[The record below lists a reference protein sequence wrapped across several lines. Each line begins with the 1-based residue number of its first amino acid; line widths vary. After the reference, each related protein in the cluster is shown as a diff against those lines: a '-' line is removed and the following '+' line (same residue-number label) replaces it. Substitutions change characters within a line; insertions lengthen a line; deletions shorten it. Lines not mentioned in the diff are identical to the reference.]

1 MRTGSRRERP
11 HGPGVGGREWLSGL
25 HSVAEALAARRRE
38 LHALWLRE
46 GPLRA
51 EWSPLIAAA
60 EAAGVPIKRTSSEGL
75 AGRLPEDGPNWQ
87 GVALEAG
94 RLPEFSGI
102 GPLLRAQPEG
112 PVRLVALDGVEDPQ
126 NVGAIARVAEAAG
139 AGGLIMTQRRA
150 PPLSPAV
157 SRASAGAIEWLPVA
171 RVTNL
176 ARALDGL
183 KAQGVWAIGADLADA
198 EPLWSASDALL
209 QGDLV
214 VVVGAEGR
222 GLRPSTRAKL
232 DLAVQIPMR
241 GRVGS
246 LNVAA
251 ATAVVLFEV
260 LRRSPHD

>member
-1 MRTGSRRERP
+1 M
-11 HGPGVGGREWLSGL
+11 
-25 HSVAEALAARRRE
+25 AEALAARRRE

-46 GPLRA
+46 GPRRPEWA
-51 EWSPLIAAA
+51 ELIAGA
-60 EAAGVPIKRTSSEGL
+60 EAAGIPVRSTSAETM
-75 AGRLPEDGPNWQ
+75 AERLPDDGPNWQ
-87 GVALEAG
+87 GVVLEAG
-94 RLPEFSGI
+94 PLPELAGI
-102 GPLLRAQPEG
+102 GPLLRAQPAG

-139 AGGLIMTQRRA
+139 AGGLVMTQRRA

-171 RVTNL
+171 RVPNL
-176 ARALDGL
+176 GRALDGL
-183 KAQGVWAIGADLADA
+183 KAQGVWAIGADLGDA
-198 EPLWSASDALL
+198 APLWEASDKLL
-209 QGDLV
+209 RGDLV

-222 GLRPSTRAKL
+222 GIRPGTRSKL

-246 LNVAA
+246 LNVAT

-260 LRRSPHD
+260 LRRSIGGST